1 MQGTIAFVSL
11 SLFKILGINKTAQL
25 PGLAQSSQ
33 PISRSR
39 VSPVSGA
46 VSPDYVLELL
56 VEVVHGRKPLYL
68 GLQAATK
75 KEPLTYYDMN
85 LSAQVTFLREE
96 VI

>member
-1 MQGTIAFVSL
+1 MF
-11 SLFKILGINKTAQL
+11 
-25 PGLAQSSQ
+25 
-33 PISRSR
+33 
-39 VSPVSGA
+39 
-46 VSPDYVLELL
+46 ELL

-85 LSAQVTFLREE
+85 LSAQVTLLREE